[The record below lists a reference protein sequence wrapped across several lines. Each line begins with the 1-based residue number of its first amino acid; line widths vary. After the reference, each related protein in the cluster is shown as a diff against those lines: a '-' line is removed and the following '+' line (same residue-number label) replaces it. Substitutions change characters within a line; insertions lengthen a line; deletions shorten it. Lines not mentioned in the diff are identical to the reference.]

1 MDAISAAEH
10 KLKALTKKER
20 ADDYVLRE
28 EAKHFTSAFDSFL
41 MKVPLHAKG
50 KLARFR
56 AEWVRIC
63 LPSRVG
69 KKTLA
74 TVIRIDNPSG
84 LIDDLVPV
92 ANSPVA

>member
-1 MDAISAAEH
+1 
-10 KLKALTKKER
+10 
-20 ADDYVLRE
+20 
-28 EAKHFTSAFDSFL
+28 

-63 LPSRVG
+63 LPRRVG

-74 TVIRIDNPSG
+74 TVIRIDNPMG

-92 ANSPVA
+92 SP